1 MKKGLLVPD
10 VVMEVSWEVCNKV
23 GGIYTVL
30 STHAQSLKRLVP
42 EGLVFIGPDLEDNT
56 DNPLFIEDRDLW
68 PGWSNQALRQGLC
81 VRTGRWNIP
90 GQPMVVLVDFRT
102 FYSQKNEIYAWAW
115 EHYGVDSLHAYGDYD
130 EASMFSWAAA
140 RAAESLWNFYYDGKS
155 MRGIYHA
162 HEWMTC
168 LGALYIKAHVDALA
182 TVFTTHATSIGRSIA
197 GNGKPLY
204 EYLWAYDGC
213 QMAQELNM
221 QSKHSIERQTAHN
234 VDCFSTVSEVTAREC
249 EELLDK
255 RPDAVLM
262 NGFEPDFV
270 PHGAAFTAKRKLARS
285 RILQVMNALSGVSLP
300 EDTLIVSTSGRYEYR
315 NKGIDLFLEAMI
327 RMLYH
332 EHPDRQVLA
341 LVQVPAWVAGPREDL
356 AYRLAA
362 GGRYGTPLPEPT
374 VTHRLHNASE
384 DRVMN
389 RLREA
394 CLRNAPEDRV
404 HIVFVPCYLD
414 GRDGIF
420 DMPYYD
426 LLIGEDM
433 AVYPSYYEPWGYT
446 PLEAAA
452 FHIPCVTTSLSGF
465 GRWAAQLEPGV
476 CKLEDGLEIINRT
489 DYNSDEV
496 IDRIRE
502 VVIRYACL
510 GEAEA
515 VKVRRKAANLA
526 AKAEWKHFIHYYM
539 EAYDLALHALKE
551 RT

>member
-10 VVMEVSWEVCNKV
+10 LVLEVSWEVCNKV

-30 STHAQSLKRLVP
+30 STHAQSLQRLVA
-42 EGLVFIGPDLEDNT
+42 EALVFIGPDLPGNA
-56 DNPLFIEDRDLW
+56 DNPLFIEDKDLW
-68 PGWSNQALRQGLC
+68 SGWADAARRTGLK
-81 VRTGRWNIP
+81 VRTGRWDIP
-90 GQPMVVLVDFRT
+90 GKPLVVLVDFST
-102 FYSQKNEIYAWAW
+102 FYPQKNEIYTWAW

-140 RAAESLWNFYYDGKS
+140 RAAESLWAYRYAGQG
-155 MRGIYHA
+155 RRAVYHA

-168 LGALYIKAHVDALA
+168 LGALYIKSHVPEMA

-213 QMAQELNM
+213 QMAEELNM
-221 QSKHSIERQTAHN
+221 QSKHSVERQAAHS
-234 VDCFSTVSEVTAREC
+234 VDCFTTVSEVTAHEC

-255 RPDAVLM
+255 RPDEVLM

-270 PHGAAFTAKRKLARS
+270 PHGAAFTSHRKQARA
-285 RILQVMNALSGVSLP
+285 RILQVMNALTGVSLP

-332 EHPDRQVLA
+332 DRPGRQVLA
-341 LVQVPAWVAGPREDL
+341 LIQVPGWVAGPREEL
-356 AYRLAA
+356 AARLAE
-362 GGRYGTPLPEPT
+362 GGRYGTPLAEPLL
-374 VTHRLHNASE
+374 THRLHNTSE
-384 DRVMN
+384 DMVMS

-394 CLRNAPEDRV
+394 CVRNAAEDRV

-420 DMPYYD
+420 DLPYYD
-426 LLIGEDM
+426 LLIGEDL

-465 GRWAAQLEPGV
+465 GRWAAGLEPSV
-476 CKLEDGLEIINRT
+476 CKLEDGVEIIERT
-489 DYNSDEV
+489 DYNQNDV
-496 IDRIRE
+496 IDSIRE
-502 VVIRYACL
+502 VVLRYAQL
-510 GEAEA
+510 SDAETQQI
-515 VKVRRKAANLA
+515 RRRAARLA
-526 AKAEWKHFIHYYM
+526 AKAEWKHFIKYYM
-539 EAYDLALHALKE
+539 EAYDKALRARK
-551 RT
+551 